1 MNQTKGKSNQFRILI
16 RFIFLIIDFL
26 FWVLREMT
34 KFPHDVNKL
43 QNVKEFCEPLSE
55 FLGRYVNF

>member
-43 QNVKEFCEPLSE
+43 QNVKFSVL
-55 FLGRYVNF
+55 

>member
-43 QNVKEFCEPLSE
+43 QNLKPLSE
-55 FLGRYVNF
+55 FLGGYVNF